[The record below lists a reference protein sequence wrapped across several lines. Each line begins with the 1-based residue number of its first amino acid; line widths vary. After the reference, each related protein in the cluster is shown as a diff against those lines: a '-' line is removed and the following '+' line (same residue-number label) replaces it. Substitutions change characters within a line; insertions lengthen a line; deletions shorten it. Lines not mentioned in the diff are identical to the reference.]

1 MALNPYFL
9 QGSAGEQYLMQD
21 LVNEQLRIY
30 GIDVYYMPRKILGR
44 EKFSNEVIM
53 SKFDDNFIIEAY
65 LNNFEGYGDSTNI
78 MTKFGLELKDEI
90 SLTISEERWQ
100 TFIEPFLEDLQENDS
115 EETILTSRPREGDVI
130 YFPLGERMFEIKY
143 VEHENPFFQLGKNYV
158 YELKCELLQLSD
170 SEIIETSVEAIDD
183 NMEDYGYVTTIN
195 LVAGIGS
202 TAVGVAST
210 AVGGIQFFS
219 ITNDGYDYTSAPT
232 VSISTAP
239 SGGIN
244 ATAVATLNGGSIS
257 TVFVTNAG
265 AGYTEP
271 PTVTFTGGGG
281 TGAAATATIS
291 DGVLRVI
298 TLSGV
303 GSSYTLSPTITITG
317 AATSTAVAE
326 GVVGSGGS
334 ITEIRFTNTGFG
346 YTADPTI
353 AFNTPASVGVGT
365 FEKNETVTGSLSGTT
380 AKVKKYDENDNYLE
394 VYINSGNFTPGEVI
408 TGSASSA
415 TRTVSSYNNE
425 PEQEIEFS
433 QNLDI
438 EEFADD
444 ILDFTESNPFGTF

>member
-1 MALNPYFL
+1 
-9 QGSAGEQYLMQD
+9 MQD
-21 LVNEQLRIY
+21 LINEQLKIY

-78 MTKFGLELKDEI
+78 MTKFGIELKDEI
-90 SLTISEERWQ
+90 SLTISRERWD
-100 TFIEPFLEDLQENDS
+100 TFIEPFLEDLQANDPD
-115 EETILTSRPREGDVI
+115 ETILTSRPREGDVI
-130 YFPLGERMFEIKY
+130 YFPLGQRMFEIKY
-143 VEHENPFFQLGKNYV
+143 VEQEKPYFQLGRNYV

-170 SEIIETSVEAIDD
+170 SEIIESSVEEIDD
-183 NMEDYGYVTTIN
+183 NMEDYGYITRIN
-195 LVAGIGS
+195 LVSGIGVS
-202 TAVGVAST
+202 AVGVAST
-210 AVGGIQFFS
+210 AVGGIQFFT
-219 ITNDGYDYTSAPT
+219 INNDGYGYTSAPT

-239 SGGIN
+239 SGGID
-244 ATAVATLNGGSIS
+244 ATASATVSNGGIS
-257 TVFVTNAG
+257 TIFVTNAG
-265 AGYTEP
+265 SGYTQP
-271 PTVTFTGGGG
+271 PNVTFSGGGG
-281 TGAAATATIS
+281 AGAAATATIS

-298 TLSGV
+298 TLSTF

-317 AATSTAVAE
+317 AATSTAIAE

-334 ITEIRFTNTGFG
+334 ITEVRFTNTGFG
-346 YTADPTI
+346 YTADPEI
-353 AFNTPASVGVGT
+353 AFNVPAAAGVGT
-365 FEKNETVTGSLSGTT
+365 FQKNETITGSLSGAT
-380 AKVKKYDENDNYLE
+380 ARIKKYDENDNYIE
-394 VYINSGNFTPGEVI
+394 VYINSGNFTSGEVI

-444 ILDFTESNPFGTF
+444 ILDFTETNPFGTF